1 MKRRQRNKYKSKTS
15 HEITR
20 ETLQQLFKKSAD
32 ITFQDYYFQNH
43 KVTFVTC
50 ESMVDEQLLYQV
62 IIEKV
67 EAFFKSE
74 KKLNKEDIRNYLHL
88 PELQEIKNKD
98 DAITMVYSG
107 YVLLYF
113 EDDQMLFASNITNK
127 PNRQPEETKTEV
139 SIKGPRDNFI
149 EDISV
154 NIALVRKRMPT
165 NSLCVEKTTV
175 GKRTKTNVALL
186 YMDDIANKTILNGI
200 RNKLEQIDVDIVFS
214 PNLLMEYIDKSSRL
228 FPRHDYTGRPDLAI
242 QALVRGRVVILV
254 DGGSYATILPVNLFL
269 LFKTIEDNEYPTL
282 YGSFERLLRII
293 GVLLGT
299 LLPAF
304 WLALTTF
311 HQDQLPLLLLAKV
324 VESRTGLPLPSFL
337 EMLIML
343 IMFELFREAGLRLP
357 EAIGG
362 TLSVVGGLIIGDA
375 AIRSGITSP
384 SMVVVIA
391 TSTVATFTLLNQ
403 SFVGAVSLLRF
414 SSIIATAIFG
424 LFGFFMSLF
433 FTILYLANIRI
444 FGVPYM
450 NIAAN
455 LSWNKVKHT
464 IFRPLQKD
472 YKKRPESL
480 KPIDDTR
487 ISEKY
492 E

>member
-1 MKRRQRNKYKSKTS
+1 M
-15 HEITR
+15 
-20 ETLQQLFKKSAD
+20 
-32 ITFQDYYFQNH
+32 
-43 KVTFVTC
+43 
-50 ESMVDEQLLYQV
+50 
-62 IIEKV
+62 
-67 EAFFKSE
+67 
-74 KKLNKEDIRNYLHL
+74 
-88 PELQEIKNKD
+88 
-98 DAITMVYSG
+98 
-107 YVLLYF
+107 
-113 EDDQMLFASNITNK
+113 
-127 PNRQPEETKTEV
+127 
-139 SIKGPRDNFI
+139 
-149 EDISV
+149 
-154 NIALVRKRMPT
+154 
-165 NSLCVEKTTV
+165 
-175 GKRTKTNVALL
+175 
-186 YMDDIANKTILNGI
+186 
-200 RNKLEQIDVDIVFS
+200 
-214 PNLLMEYIDKSSRL
+214 
-228 FPRHDYTGRPDLAI
+228 
-242 QALVRGRVVILV
+242 ILV

-311 HQDQLPLLLLAKV
+311 HQDQLPLLLLSKV

-433 FTILYLANIRI
+433 FYNFIFSEYTYIRCSI
-444 FGVPYM
+444 
-450 NIAAN
+450 
-455 LSWNKVKHT
+455 
-464 IFRPLQKD
+464 
-472 YKKRPESL
+472 
-480 KPIDDTR
+480 
-487 ISEKY
+487 Y
-492 E
+492 EYSCKFKLE